1 MDDKKKVKEFV
12 NHICDWIEYEY
23 KTKNHIGFSC
33 TLSNNRMSYII
44 ADKGIEKRISKE
56 LYKRLRINSTVSCTQ
71 TAPVNEYLDGEIKIK
86 LILNDWR
93 EYEYVG
99 RIL

>member
-12 NHICDWIEYEY
+12 NYICNWIEYEY
-23 KTKNHIGFSC
+23 KTKNNIRFSYD
-33 TLSNNRMSYII
+33 LRNDRMSCII
-44 ADKGIEKRISKE
+44 ADKGIEKRMSKE
-56 LYKRLRINSTVSCTQ
+56 LYKRLRINSAVSYIQ
-71 TAPVNEYLDGEIKIK
+71 TASVNEYPDGEIKIK

-93 EYEYVG
+93 DKNNVG